1 MATPFSKKCD
11 ILAELWIGF
20 RDDDDFKD
28 FIKYNDVSLPLAYFL
43 STGIVENPTLKGEGF
58 IDETWDLMEQAL
70 ELDPDAEWDNLIE
83 ILESI
88 KDKD

>member
-43 STGIVENPTLKGEGF
+43 STEICENPTQKGEGF
-58 IDETWDLMEQAL
+58 IEETWNLLEQAL
-70 ELDPDAEWDNLIE
+70 GLSPEAEWDSLIE

-88 KDKD
+88 KDK